1 MNIQN
6 TGATLTAGIA
16 EAFIDKVK
24 SKTAVV
30 GILGMGYVG
39 LPLAEAFVNVGLPV
53 LGFDIQQKRVDLL
66 KAGKTFIR
74 HITDARVSAMN
85 ATGLFDPTADFSRL
99 SEADAVLICVPTP
112 LNKYR
117 EPDLSY
123 VVATAE
129 QIGKTLRKGQLV
141 ALESTTYPG
150 TTEEIIIPI
159 LEQSGLKAGVDFA
172 VAYSPEREDPGNPD
186 FSTTSI
192 PKVVGADSDPERR
205 MALALYSSFTQTVPV
220 KDVKTAEAVKLTENI
235 FRLVNIG
242 LVNELK
248 FVFDGLGID
257 VWDVINAAKTKPF
270 GYMAFYPGPG
280 LGGHCIPIDPFY
292 LTWKARAYGL
302 PTRMIDTAGDIT
314 AALPRAVVE
323 RTSEALDHRLG
334 KSLSSSKILIVGVA
348 YKKNIDDLRE
358 SPALHILEILKRRGA
373 QADYYDPHVPS
384 AAPIAHEHPLLAGME
399 SIAWS
404 PEALK
409 GYDCAVIVT
418 DHDDVDYDALLEAL
432 PLVIDTRNATA
443 RLDGRQAGKVVK
455 A

>member
-1 MNIQN
+1 M
-6 TGATLTAGIA
+6 TAIA
-16 EAFIDKVK
+16 EEFIGKVK

-39 LPLAEAFVNVGLPV
+39 LPLAEAFVKVGLPV

-66 KAGKTFIR
+66 KSGKTFIR
-74 HITDARVSAMN
+74 HITDARVAAMN

-99 SEADAVLICVPTP
+99 ADADAVLICVPTP

-150 TTEEIIIPI
+150 TTEEVIIPI
-159 LEQSGLKAGVDFA
+159 LEQASGLKAGVDFA

-192 PKVVGADSDPERR
+192 PKVVGADSEAERR
-205 MALALYSSFTQTVPV
+205 MALELYSSFTQTVPV

-314 AALPRAVVE
+314 TALPRAVVE
-323 RTSEALDHRLG
+323 KASEALDRRLG
-334 KSLSSSKILIVGVA
+334 KSLSTSKILVMGLA
-348 YKKNIDDLRE
+348 YKKNIDDARE

-373 QADYYDPHVPS
+373 QVDYHDPHVPTS
-384 AAPIAHEHPLLAGME
+384 AVIAREHPMLEGME
-399 SIAWS
+399 SISWS
-404 PEALK
+404 VEALK
-409 GYDCAVIVT
+409 AYDCAIIVT
-418 DHDDVDYDALLEAL
+418 DHDDVDYAALLEAV

-443 RLDGRQAGKVVK
+443 RLDGRHAAKVIK